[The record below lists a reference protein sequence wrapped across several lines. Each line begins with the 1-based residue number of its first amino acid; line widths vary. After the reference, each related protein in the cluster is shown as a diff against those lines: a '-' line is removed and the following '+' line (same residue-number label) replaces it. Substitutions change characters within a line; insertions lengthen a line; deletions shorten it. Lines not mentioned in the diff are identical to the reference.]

1 MANINGF
8 NGKSKRNQW
17 RETKTARTNL
27 LDAVNGAADSA
38 NVVPTM
44 MNQVSR
50 KLPKITAAEQRVLAL
65 VAQAKSNKEIAL
77 DLGISPATVKR
88 HMEKILKKLKLRN
101 RVEAA
106 IFGLLLNGCP
116 HMSTSSCVIRKLQ
129 TLGDDSSSSGPI
141 DP

>member
-1 MANINGF
+1 MANINRF

-38 NVVPTM
+38 SAMPL
-44 MNQVSR
+44 NQVSR

-65 VAQAKSNKEIAL
+65 VAQARSNKEIAL

-88 HMEKILKKLKLRN
+88 HMEKILRKLGLRN

-106 IFGLLLNGCP
+106 ICGLILNGCA
-116 HMSTSSCVIRKLQ
+116 HE
-129 TLGDDSSSSGPI
+129 SSSGCAFRKLLGAGEDTALP
-141 DP
+141 

>member
-1 MANINGF
+1 MANINRF

-38 NVVPTM
+38 SAMPL
-44 MNQVSR
+44 NQVSR

-65 VAQAKSNKEIAL
+65 VAQARSNKEIAL

-88 HMEKILKKLKLRN
+88 HIEKILRKLGLRN

-106 IFGLLLNGCP
+106 ICGLILNGCP
-116 HMSTSSCVIRKLQ
+116 HE
-129 TLGDDSSSSGPI
+129 SSSGCVLRELQAGGKEPLSWV
-141 DP
+141 D

>member
-1 MANINGF
+1 MANINRF

-38 NVVPTM
+38 SAMPL
-44 MNQVSR
+44 NQVSR

-65 VAQAKSNKEIAL
+65 VAQARSNKEIAL

-88 HMEKILKKLKLRN
+88 HMEKILRKLGLRN

-106 IFGLLLNGCP
+106 ICGLILNGCP
-116 HMSTSSCVIRKLQ
+116 HE
-129 TLGDDSSSSGPI
+129 SSSGCVLRELQAGGKEPLSWV
-141 DP
+141 D